1 MVITMNNNFKN
12 RVKEIVESI
21 CYFEQFQYDN
31 ESIRKDYEFEEMLDF
46 IDNTISEKDKKILAI
61 DYKYDDLKMKNF
73 TMIKY
78 EGNIIGFLYKD
89 KKLIDMIYIDPKYRN
104 KGICTDLLRRFSKS
118 GDIAKTKTYN
128 KKMCDILKKNDWKI
142 IDKNSETIT
151 WKK

>member
-1 MVITMNNNFKN
+1 MNNNFKN

>member
-1 MVITMNNNFKN
+1 MNNNFKN
-12 RVKEIVESI
+12 RVKEIIESI

-104 KGICTDLLRRFSKS
+104 KGICTDLLRRFGKS

-128 KKMCDILKKNDWKI
+128 KKMCNILKENDWKI
-142 IDKNSETIT
+142 IDKNSDTIT

>member
-1 MVITMNNNFKN
+1 MMMNYTFKN
-12 RVKEIVESI
+12 RVKEIIDSI

-46 IDNTISEKDKKILAI
+46 IDNTISEKDKKFLAI
-61 DYKYDDLKMKNF
+61 DDKYDDLKMKNF

-89 KKLIDMIYIDPKYRN
+89 KKLIDMVYIDPKYRN

-128 KKMCDILKKNDWKI
+128 KKICDILKKNDWKI
-142 IDKNSETIT
+142 IDKKSETIT

>member
-1 MVITMNNNFKN
+1 MNNNFKN
-12 RVKEIVESI
+12 RVKEIIESI

-46 IDNTISEKDKKILAI
+46 IDNTISEKDKKILEI

-104 KGICTDLLRRFSKS
+104 KGICTDLLRRFGKS

-128 KKMCDILKKNDWKI
+128 KKMCNILKENDWKI
-142 IDKNSETIT
+142 IDKNSDTLT

>member
-1 MVITMNNNFKN
+1 MNNNFKN
-12 RVKEIVESI
+12 RVKEIVESM

-46 IDNTISEKDKKILAI
+46 IDNTISEKDKKILEI

-89 KKLIDMIYIDPKYRN
+89 KKLIDMIYIDPKYRK

-128 KKMCDILKKNDWKI
+128 KKMCNILKKNDWKI
-142 IDKNSETIT
+142 TNKNSETIT

>member
-1 MVITMNNNFKN
+1 MNNNFKN
-12 RVKEIVESI
+12 RVKEIIESI

-46 IDNTISEKDKKILAI
+46 IDNTISEKDKKILEI

-104 KGICTDLLRRFSKS
+104 KGICTDLLRRFGKS

-128 KKMCDILKKNDWKI
+128 KKMCNILKENDWKI
-142 IDKNSETIT
+142 IDKNSDTIT

>member
-1 MVITMNNNFKN
+1 MNDNFKN

-46 IDNTISEKDKKILAI
+46 IDNTISEKDKKILEI

-89 KKLIDMIYIDPKYRN
+89 KKLIDMLYIDPKYRN

>member
-1 MVITMNNNFKN
+1 MNNNFKN
-12 RVKEIVESI
+12 RVKEIIESI

-31 ESIRKDYEFEEMLDF
+31 ESMRKDYEFEEMLDF
-46 IDNTISEKDKKILAI
+46 IDNTISEKDKKILEI

-104 KGICTDLLRRFSKS
+104 KGICTDLLRRFGKS

-128 KKMCDILKKNDWKI
+128 KKMCNILKENDWKI
-142 IDKNSETIT
+142 IDKNSDTIT

>member
-1 MVITMNNNFKN
+1 MNNNFKN
-12 RVKEIVESI
+12 RVKEIIESI

-46 IDNTISEKDKKILAI
+46 IDNTISEKDKKILEI

-118 GDIAKTKTYN
+118 GDIAKTKIYN

>member
-1 MVITMNNNFKN
+1 MNDNFKN

-128 KKMCDILKKNDWKI
+128 KRMCDILKKNDWKI

>member
-1 MVITMNNNFKN
+1 MNNNFKN
-12 RVKEIVESI
+12 RVKEIIESI

-46 IDNTISEKDKKILAI
+46 IDNTISEKDKKILEI

>member
-1 MVITMNNNFKN
+1 MNNKFKN
-12 RVKEIVESI
+12 RVKEIIDSI
-21 CYFEQFQYDN
+21 CYLEQFQYDN

-46 IDNTISEKDKKILAI
+46 IDNSISEKDKKFLAI

-89 KKLIDMIYIDPKYRN
+89 KKLIDMLYIDPKYRN

-128 KKMCDILKKNDWKI
+128 KKNVQYIKEKRLENYR
-142 IDKNSETIT
+142 
-151 WKK
+151 

>member
-1 MVITMNNNFKN
+1 MNDNFKN

>member
-1 MVITMNNNFKN
+1 MNDNFKN

-46 IDNTISEKDKKILAI
+46 IDNTISEKDKKILEI

-104 KGICTDLLRRFSKS
+104 KGICTDLLHRFSKS

>member
-1 MVITMNNNFKN
+1 MNYNFKN
-12 RVKEIVESI
+12 RVKEIIDSI

-46 IDNTISEKDKKILAI
+46 IDNTISEKDKKFLAI
-61 DYKYDDLKMKNF
+61 DDKYDDLKMKNF

-89 KKLIDMIYIDPKYRN
+89 KKLINMVYIDPKYRN

-128 KKMCDILKKNDWKI
+128 KKICDILKKNNWKI
-142 IDKNSETIT
+142 IDKKSETLT
-151 WKK
+151 WEK

>member
-1 MVITMNNNFKN
+1 MNYTFKN
-12 RVKEIVESI
+12 RVKEIIDSI

-46 IDNTISEKDKKILAI
+46 IDNTISEKDKKFLAI
-61 DYKYDDLKMKNF
+61 DDKYDDLKMKNF

-89 KKLIDMIYIDPKYRN
+89 KKLIDMVYIDPKYRN

-128 KKMCDILKKNDWKI
+128 KKMCNILKKNDWKI

>member
-1 MVITMNNNFKN
+1 MNYTFKN
-12 RVKEIVESI
+12 RVKEIIDSI

-46 IDNTISEKDKKILAI
+46 IDNTISEKDKKFLAI
-61 DYKYDDLKMKNF
+61 DDKYDDLKMKNF

-89 KKLIDMIYIDPKYRN
+89 KKLIDMVYIDPKYRN

-142 IDKNSETIT
+142 IDKKSETLT

>member
-1 MVITMNNNFKN
+1 MNDNFKN
-12 RVKEIVESI
+12 RVKEIIESI

-46 IDNTISEKDKKILAI
+46 IDNTISEKDKKILEI

-118 GDIAKTKTYN
+118 GDIAKTKIYN

>member
-1 MVITMNNNFKN
+1 MNYNFKN
-12 RVKEIVESI
+12 RVKEIIDSI

-46 IDNTISEKDKKILAI
+46 IDNTISEKDKRFLAI
-61 DYKYDDLKMKNF
+61 DDKYDDLKMKNF

-89 KKLIDMIYIDPKYRN
+89 KKLIDMVYIDPKYRN

-128 KKMCDILKKNDWKI
+128 KKICDILKKNDWKI
-142 IDKNSETIT
+142 IDKKSETIT

>member
-1 MVITMNNNFKN
+1 MNDNFKN

-46 IDNTISEKDKKILAI
+46 IDNTISEKDKKILEI

-128 KKMCDILKKNDWKI
+128 KKMCNLLKKNDWKI

-151 WKK
+151 WEK

>member
-1 MVITMNNNFKN
+1 MNYNFKN
-12 RVKEIVESI
+12 RVKEIIDSI

-46 IDNTISEKDKKILAI
+46 IDNTISEKDKKFLAI
-61 DYKYDDLKMKNF
+61 DDKYDDLKMKNF

-89 KKLIDMIYIDPKYRN
+89 KKLIDMVYIDPKYRN

>member
-1 MVITMNNNFKN
+1 MNNNFKN
-12 RVKEIVESI
+12 RVKEIIESI

-46 IDNTISEKDKKILAI
+46 IDNTISEKDKKNLAI

-104 KGICTDLLRRFSKS
+104 KGICTDLLRRFGKS

-128 KKMCDILKKNDWKI
+128 KKMCNILKENDWKI
-142 IDKNSETIT
+142 IDKNSDTIT

>member
-1 MVITMNNNFKN
+1 MNYNFKN
-12 RVKEIVESI
+12 RVKEIIDSI

-46 IDNTISEKDKKILAI
+46 IDNTISEKDKKFLAI
-61 DYKYDDLKMKNF
+61 DDKYDDLKMKNF

-89 KKLIDMIYIDPKYRN
+89 KKLIDMVYIDPKYRN

-128 KKMCDILKKNDWKI
+128 KKICDILKKNDWKI
-142 IDKNSETIT
+142 IDKKSETIT

>member
-1 MVITMNNNFKN
+1 MNDNFKN
-12 RVKEIVESI
+12 RVKEIIESI

-104 KGICTDLLRRFSKS
+104 KGICTDLLRRFGKS

-128 KKMCDILKKNDWKI
+128 KKMCNILKENDWKI
-142 IDKNSETIT
+142 IDKNSDTIT

>member
-1 MVITMNNNFKN
+1 MNDNFKN

-46 IDNTISEKDKKILAI
+46 IDNTISEKDKKILEI

-128 KKMCDILKKNDWKI
+128 KKMCNLLKKNDWKI

>member
-1 MVITMNNNFKN
+1 MNDNFKN

-46 IDNTISEKDKKILAI
+46 IDNTISEKDKKILEI

-128 KKMCDILKKNDWKI
+128 KRMCDILKKNDWKI

>member
-1 MVITMNNNFKN
+1 MNYNFKN
-12 RVKEIVESI
+12 RVKEIIDSI

-46 IDNTISEKDKKILAI
+46 IDNIISEKDKKFLAI
-61 DYKYDDLKMKNF
+61 DDKYDDLKMKNF

-128 KKMCDILKKNDWKI
+128 KKICDILKKNDWKI
-142 IDKNSETIT
+142 IDKKSETIT

>member
-1 MVITMNNNFKN
+1 MNDNFKN

-46 IDNTISEKDKKILAI
+46 IDNTISEKDKKILEI

-118 GDIAKTKTYN
+118 GDIVKTKTYN

>member
-1 MVITMNNNFKN
+1 MNNNFKN
-12 RVKEIVESI
+12 RVKEIIESI

-46 IDNTISEKDKKILAI
+46 IDNTISEKDKKFLAI
-61 DYKYDDLKMKNF
+61 DDKYDDLKMKNF

-89 KKLIDMIYIDPKYRN
+89 KKLIDMIYIEPKYRN

-128 KKMCDILKKNDWKI
+128 KKMCNILKKNDWKI

>member
-1 MVITMNNNFKN
+1 MNDNFKN
-12 RVKEIVESI
+12 RVKEIIDSI

-46 IDNTISEKDKKILAI
+46 IDNTISEKDKKILEI

-118 GDIAKTKTYN
+118 GDIAKTKIYN

>member
-1 MVITMNNNFKN
+1 MNYNFKN
-12 RVKEIVESI
+12 RVKEIIDSI

-46 IDNTISEKDKKILAI
+46 IDNTISEKDKKFLAI

-89 KKLIDMIYIDPKYRN
+89 KKLIDMVYIDPKYRN

-142 IDKNSETIT
+142 IDKKSETLT

>member
-1 MVITMNNNFKN
+1 MNNNFKN
-12 RVKEIVESI
+12 RVKEIIESI

-46 IDNTISEKDKKILAI
+46 IDNNISEKDKKILEI

-104 KGICTDLLRRFSKS
+104 KGICTDLLRRFGKS

-128 KKMCDILKKNDWKI
+128 KKMCNILKENDWKI
-142 IDKNSETIT
+142 IDKNSDTIT

>member
-1 MVITMNNNFKN
+1 MNDNFKN
-12 RVKEIVESI
+12 RVKEIIESI

>member
-1 MVITMNNNFKN
+1 MNNNFKN
-12 RVKEIVESI
+12 RVKEIIDSI

-46 IDNTISEKDKKILAI
+46 IDNNISEKDKKFLEI

-142 IDKNSETIT
+142 IDKNSETII

>member
-1 MVITMNNNFKN
+1 MNYNFKN
-12 RVKEIVESI
+12 RVKEIIDSI

-46 IDNTISEKDKKILAI
+46 IDNTISEKDKKFLAI
-61 DYKYDDLKMKNF
+61 DDKYDDLKMKNF

-89 KKLIDMIYIDPKYRN
+89 KKLIDMVYIDPKYRN

-142 IDKNSETIT
+142 IDKKSGTIT

>member
-1 MVITMNNNFKN
+1 MKEFND
-12 RVKEIVESI
+12 RVKNIINSI
-21 CYFEQFQYDN
+21 CYFEQFLYDN
-31 ESIRKDYEFEEMLDF
+31 ESVRKDYEFEELLDF
-46 IDNTISEKDKKILAI
+46 IDNTISDKDKKYLEI
-61 DYKYDDLKMKNF
+61 DYKYDNLKMKDF

-104 KGICTDLLRRFSKS
+104 KGICTDLLNRFGKQ

-128 KKMCDILKKNDWKI
+128 KKMCNILKKNNWNV
-142 IDKNSETIT
+142 IDKKSETIT

>member
-1 MVITMNNNFKN
+1 MNYNFKN
-12 RVKEIVESI
+12 RVKEIIDSI

-46 IDNTISEKDKKILAI
+46 IDNTISEKDKKFLAI
-61 DYKYDDLKMKNF
+61 DDKYDDLKMKNF

-89 KKLIDMIYIDPKYRN
+89 KKLIDMVYIDPKYRN

-142 IDKNSETIT
+142 IDKKSETIT

>member
-1 MVITMNNNFKN
+1 MNDNFKN

-46 IDNTISEKDKKILAI
+46 IDNTISEKDKKILEI

-118 GDIAKTKTYN
+118 GDISKTKTYN